1 MDRSRL
7 YSIILFLSLLF
18 SFLNHLS
25 PTASQQTTASPPL
38 SVTVFAPLPGDVVGL
53 SGAGW
58 VVDLAIDA
66 RSPQFN
72 SLLSPSNGY
81 KPAFLNPAN
90 STQFH
95 PGNNSATPGLV
106 CLFSNTPTVNGS
118 LLQGPQ
124 TNLAGLFQI
133 NAFSLTQNGTIAQ
146 VWNTWYVHGQLIE
159 YIYTNT

>member
-1 MDRSRL
+1 MDPSRSYS
-7 YSIILFLSLLF
+7 YSIILFLSFVVAL
-18 SFLNHLS
+18 LNHLV
-25 PTASQQTTASPPL
+25 PIASQTTTPL

-53 SGAGW
+53 NGAGW

-66 RSPQFN
+66 ISPQFN
-72 SLLSPSNGY
+72 PLLSPSNGY

-124 TNLAGLFQI
+124 QI
-133 NAFSLTQNGTIAQ
+133 
-146 VWNTWYVHGQLIE
+146 
-159 YIYTNT
+159 